1 MLSGPRCFSSSV
13 RDLLR
18 RSLIPVLVALQ
29 SFPSANAPIVPLLF
43 GTWDCVGE
51 CLSVAM
57 GMSFTLR
64 GVGFLSF
71 ARTLVC
77 NAAFRGSHING
88 SVVRVISSEESDLVP
103 CL

>member
-1 MLSGPRCFSSSV
+1 
-13 RDLLR
+13 
-18 RSLIPVLVALQ
+18 
-29 SFPSANAPIVPLLF
+29 
-43 GTWDCVGE
+43 
-51 CLSVAM
+51 M